1 MSDHRDPMAD
11 QHAALNAALV
21 RSEEMSRD
29 IVKKIITRPAVPLSD
44 KPHEAVAVTPLDVE
58 TRRREFLTLR
68 HDPRLVL
75 ADVEYEGRNLPSRL
89 LPRRS
94 VQRILDGLKEFGSD

>member
-11 QHAALNAALV
+11 QHAAFNSALV
-21 RSEEMSRD
+21 RMEEMSRA
-29 IVKKIITRPAVPLSD
+29 IAKNIITRPAVPLSD

-58 TRRREFLTLR
+58 TRRRDFLTLR
-68 HDPRLVL
+68 HDPRLIL
-75 ADVEYEGRNLPSRL
+75 ADIEYEGRNLPNRL